1 MKPIR
6 ATFAATFLSLLLAV
20 SVSAGQISS
29 PGAVGQQPPPPSESI
44 ATTVIL
50 TLLNVIPIP

>member
-1 MKPIR
+1 MKSIR

-29 PGAVGQQPPPPSESI
+29 PGVVGTPPPPAESI

-50 TLLNVIPIP
+50 TLLSVIPIP